1 LVEFIILL
9 MQKVQLDKNAASS
22 ACQKDR
28 YYIEKLE
35 TELMNYYISL
45 DIWYPFQFIPYVH
58 FITILETY
66 SHTHTTQTYTHTPS

>member
-35 TELMNYYISL
+35 TELMNCYQEIGM
-45 DIWYPFQFIPYVH
+45 H
-58 FITILETY
+58 
-66 SHTHTTQTYTHTPS
+66 

>member
-1 LVEFIILL
+1 MLISSDILVQAKAHGDMQAERSLILI
-9 MQKVQLDKNAASS
+9 SS
-22 ACQKDR
+22 
-28 YYIEKLE
+28 
-35 TELMNYYISL
+35 